1 MKKVGTHA
9 VAKVAKKPAVKKAK
23 DANESKGRGGPAAR
37 RKECPDCGSP
47 NVLYESTNEQ
57 LICHDC
63 GLIFEEL
70 PPDLEKEYDRAS
82 EA

>member
-1 MKKVGTHA
+1 MLKKAGKQEA
-9 VAKVAKKPAVKKAK
+9 VKKTAAVKKAK
-23 DANESKGRGGPAAR
+23 GAGASKDRSGPAAR

-47 NVLYESTNEQ
+47 NVLYESTTEQ

-70 PPDLEKEYDRAS
+70 PPEDEKEYERIDRL
-82 EA
+82 

>member
-1 MKKVGTHA
+1 MAQKPGGMSLPKSMAPKKG
-9 VAKVAKKPAVKKAK
+9 KKRTS
-23 DANESKGRGGPAAR
+23 ESDDHSKPAAR

-47 NVLYESTNEQ
+47 NVLYEATTEQ

-70 PPDLEKEYDRAS
+70 VPEVEEEYERVHDK
-82 EA
+82 

>member
-1 MKKVGTHA
+1 MLKKQGTQEA
-9 VAKVAKKPAVKKAK
+9 LKKTAAKKAK
-23 DANESKGRGGPAAR
+23 GGSTSKERAGPAAR

-47 NVLYESTNEQ
+47 NVLYETATEQ

-70 PPDLEKEYDRAS
+70 PPDDEKEYERVDRM
-82 EA
+82 